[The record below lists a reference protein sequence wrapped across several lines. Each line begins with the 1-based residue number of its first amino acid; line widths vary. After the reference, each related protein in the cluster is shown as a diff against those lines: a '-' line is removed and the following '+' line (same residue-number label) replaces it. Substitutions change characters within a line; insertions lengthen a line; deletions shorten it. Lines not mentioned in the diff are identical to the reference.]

1 MKKSLLMMSG
11 LLLAIVMVAKAQT
24 PVTWI
29 ANTYCIDSSIAAD
42 AVAFTAQQELTVGD
56 ITFTA
61 LEKSGLGWL
70 YKVTASPVDFT
81 YNSVTYSASYIQG
94 QTNPL
99 NGRILRDG
107 DYPAI
112 AKFTSAT
119 SGTLDVAFK
128 FGYNKRF
135 WVAAIP
141 KTALEDLDLSDSV
154 AISAYAYQYSEG
166 ATYWGGFFDPSTT
179 PPAYYYSAT
188 MPTVDPGGTYF
199 TGITLNVDPDHEY
212 FVYFSGSKLM
222 LAGFTYTATPVV
234 TEYSVSGTVK
244 TAGGTPVEGVLVTS
258 SDTKTATTNAS
269 GEYSI
274 TGITEASITLTPSK
288 ADYTFVPE
296 SITLTMDKD
305 YTAQDFVAAP
315 VVIEHSVNGT
325 VKTAGGDPVEGVLI
339 TSSDSKTAT
348 TNASGEYSITGITEA
363 SITLAP
369 TKSNY
374 SFDPVTIT
382 LTMDKDY
389 TGQDFVAT
397 PGATEYSVSG
407 LVQTSTGTAIEG
419 VLITSSDAKTATT
432 NASGEYSITG
442 ITAASITLTPSKTN
456 YTFVPVSLTLTMD
469 KDYTAQNFVGTIT
482 TGVMDPIS
490 NLTVVSTEYYNFL
503 GKKLEKPVRGDV
515 NIIVR
520 TFSDGSV
527 KAQKVLIQE

>member
-1 MKKSLLMMSG
+1 MKKSLLMMTG
-11 LLLAIVMVAKAQT
+11 LLLTILMVTKAQA
-24 PVTWI
+24 PVTWN
-29 ANTYCIDSSIAAD
+29 ANTYCVDSSIAAD
-42 AVAFTAQQELTVGD
+42 AVALTAQQEVVVGD

-61 LEKSGLGWL
+61 LEKAGAGWL
-70 YKVTASPVDFT
+70 YKVTADPVEFT

-112 AKFTSAT
+112 AKFTSTT
-119 SGTLDVAFK
+119 SGSLDVTFK

-141 KTALEDLDLSDSV
+141 KTALEDLDLNDSL

-166 ATYWGGFFDPSTT
+166 ATYWSGYFDPTTT
-179 PPAYYYSAT
+179 PPSYFMGAT
-188 MPTVDPGGTYF
+188 PTVDPGGTYF

-212 FVYFSGSKLM
+212 FVYFAGSKLM
-222 LAGFTYTATPVV
+222 LCGFTYTATPVV

-244 TAGGTPVEGVLVTS
+244 TGDGT
-258 SDTKTATTNAS
+258 A
-269 GEYSI
+269 
-274 TGITEASITLTPSK
+274 
-288 ADYTFVPE
+288 
-296 SITLTMDKD
+296 
-305 YTAQDFVAAP
+305 
-315 VVIEHSVNGT
+315 
-325 VKTAGGDPVEGVLI
+325 VEGVLI

-363 SITLAP
+363 SVTLTPSKTDYTFAP
-369 TKSNY
+369 G
-374 SFDPVTIT
+374 TIT

-397 PGATEYSVSG
+397 PVVMEYSVSG
-407 LVQTSTGTAIEG
+407 TVQTSTSTPVEG
-419 VLITSSDAKTATT
+419 VLITSSDSKTATT

-442 ITAASITLTPSKTN
+442 ITDASITLTPSKTD
-456 YTFVPVSLTLTMD
+456 YTFAPVSLTLTMD
-469 KDYTAQNFVGTIT
+469 KDYTAQNFVATFS
-482 TGVMDPIS
+482 TGILDGKVS
-490 NLTVVSTEYYNFL
+490 NITVVSTEYYNFL
-503 GKKLEKPVRGDV
+503 GKKLEKPVLGDL

-520 TFSDGSV
+520 TYSDGTV